1 MSKNLIP
8 FDETNSTNPY
18 LKNRK
23 EGLLIGPEGKELSA
37 EYIWSKK
44 GQERNNLVEWVFQY
58 YRNNGFP
65 KLQEDEKD
73 LLDTYKK
80 ICEKDI
86 DGMINADGQVVNSN
100 STGSDILKHF
110 MGELYYSTRG
120 EGKNSISCIEAF
132 NNDDKFRAVLR
143 NRMGYNTSK
152 EDGTVRP
159 YIFSISDAMI
169 IQGMRSSNIGFS
181 TSTFKIMAA
190 KYVNKKYAPNGGSS
204 IDFSSGWGARCVASG
219 SLGMKY
225 IGFDPL
231 TADNV
236 NSMMKFFNI
245 EGFVI
250 KGCSEE
256 KENYKNIENES
267 IDIAFSSPPYFVLEK
282 YSSDLTQCYNKY
294 NTYPEWLSEYWN
306 NTVSNCFTTLKKN
319 AKFILCMVDKVGKH
333 EIAKDMT
340 DICAKYMQ
348 PVGIIPIKTSKGHL
362 SGKKESGLV
371 TKTTEAFYIFEKV

>member
-44 GQERNNLVEWVFQY
+44 GQERNDLVEWVFQY
-58 YRNNGFP
+58 YRKNGFP

-80 ICEKDI
+80 ICEKDVSDI
-86 DGMINADGQVVNSN
+86 LNADGQVVNSN
-100 STGSDILKHF
+100 STGSDLLKHF
-110 MGELYYSTRG
+110 MGDLYYSTRG
-120 EGKNSISCIEAF
+120 AGKNAISCIEAF
-132 NNDDKFRAVLR
+132 NDDDKFRAVLR
-143 NRMGYNTSK
+143 NRMGYNVSK

-169 IQGMRSSNIGFS
+169 IQGFRSSAVGFA
-181 TSTFKIMAA
+181 TSQFKISVA
-190 KYVNKKYAPNGGSS
+190 KYINQRFAPNGGTS
-204 IDFSSGWGARCVASG
+204 IDYSCGWGARCLASG
-219 SLGMKY
+219 SLEMKY
-225 IGFDPL
+225 IGIDPL
-231 TADNV
+231 TADKV
-236 NSMMKFFNI
+236 NTMMKFFNI
-245 EGFVI
+245 DGFAV
-250 KGCSEE
+250 KGGSEE
-256 KENYKNIENES
+256 KESYKNVENES
-267 IDIAFSSPPYFVLEK
+267 VDIAFSCPSYFSLET
-282 YSSDLTQCYNKY
+282 YSSDPTQCYNKY
-294 NTYPEWLSEYWN
+294 SNYNDWLSEYWN
-306 NTVSNCFTTLKKN
+306 STVLNCFTTLKKN
-319 AKFILCMVDKVGKH
+319 AKFILCMVDKVGKY
-333 EIAKDMT
+333 EIAKDTT

-348 PVGIIPIKTSKGHL
+348 PAGIVPVKTSKGHL

>member
-8 FDETNSTNPY
+8 YDKTNSTNPY

-44 GQERNNLVEWVFQY
+44 GQERNDLVEWVFQY
-58 YRNNGFP
+58 YRKNGFP
-65 KLQEDEKD
+65 KLQEKDED

-80 ICEKDI
+80 ICEKDVSDI
-86 DGMINADGQVVNSN
+86 LNAEGQVVNSN

-143 NRMGYNTSK
+143 NRMGYNVSS
-152 EDGTVRP
+152 EDGTIRP

-169 IQGMRSSNIGFS
+169 IQGMRSSNIGFN
-181 TSTFKIMAA
+181 TSTFKIQVCR
-190 KYVNKKYAPNGGSS
+190 YINKTYGKENGIVLDYSC
-204 IDFSSGWGARCVASG
+204 GWGSRVIGSG
-219 SLGMKY
+219 SVGMKY
-225 IGFDPL
+225 IGIDPL
-231 TADNV
+231 TANRI
-236 NSMMKFFNI
+236 NTMIKFFNI
-245 EGFVI
+245 DGFAVEG
-250 KGCSEE
+250 GSEE
-256 KENYKNIENES
+256 AETFKNIEKES
-267 IDIAFSSPPYFVLEK
+267 VDLSWSSPPYFQIEK
-282 YSSDLTQCYNKY
+282 YSSDPTQCYNKY
-294 NTYPEWLSEYWN
+294 DTYSEWLSEYWN
-306 NTVSNCFTTLKKN
+306 STVSNCFNSLKKN

-348 PVGIIPIKTSKGHL
+348 PAGIVPIKTSKGHL